1 MDNIIRVLYCPWL
14 HYCAFFSL
22 QKNNTEVYK
31 RDVTCKG
38 YCIQTTP
45 SPLVHIGMGRV
56 RYFCSCSAHPLV
68 DSQLA
73 YQGTMAVFG
82 TPLAQYVENFVK
94 EAEDDMLAP
103 AQSRFQESMPKIKK
117 NVMAMEEVCAR

>member
-1 MDNIIRVLYCPWL
+1 MDSN
-14 HYCAFFSL
+14 
-22 QKNNTEVYK
+22 
-31 RDVTCKG
+31 
-38 YCIQTTP
+38 
-45 SPLVHIGMGRV
+45 
-56 RYFCSCSAHPLV
+56 
-68 DSQLA
+68 QLA

>member
-1 MDNIIRVLYCPWL
+1 
-14 HYCAFFSL
+14 
-22 QKNNTEVYK
+22 
-31 RDVTCKG
+31 
-38 YCIQTTP
+38 
-45 SPLVHIGMGRV
+45 
-56 RYFCSCSAHPLV
+56 
-68 DSQLA
+68 
-73 YQGTMAVFG
+73 MAVFG